1 MNFHLT
7 CVQLL
12 HYKLRSMITIH
23 QLKFSVQESIMW
35 WFWRIFSHSKLQD
48 LWGLEFHLEMTLSF
62 IPGLISVPI
71 FTHEA
76 LDCVKFFWWFRDSLL
91 SIIVCIWFSVLDDMP
106 PLTKLL
112 QPASQQALL
121 LNHKQ
126 DNLLNLQNPY
136 KPTSRMPSSAECQL
150 KSWKDC
156 AFEGEASSY
165 HMINLSSR
173 AIVDSAYDKVKLC
186 MSTTQCRSQILIW
199 TFLHMRIF
207 VTMVLYYEPES
218 PKGEKMCEW
227 FHHAHHHLHWLHD
240 LHIALSASSMSCTQC
255 NIWKQ
260 GS

>member
-1 MNFHLT
+1 MRRWTVSNSSGGSETASSASLSVYDPPSWML
-7 CVQLL
+7 CRLS
-12 HYKLRSMITIH
+12 RSFCNRPASRPC
-23 QLKFSVQESIMW
+23 FSIIN
-35 WFWRIFSHSKLQD
+35 RTIFSICK
-48 LWGLEFHLEMTLSF
+48 
-62 IPGLISVPI
+62 
-71 FTHEA
+71 THTN
-76 LDCVKFFWWFRDSLL
+76 
-91 SIIVCIWFSVLDDMP
+91 
-106 PLTKLL
+106 PLPEL
-112 QPASQQALL
+112 
-121 LNHKQ
+121 
-126 DNLLNLQNPY
+126 
-136 KPTSRMPSSAECQL
+136 PSSAECQL

-165 HMINLSSR
+165 LMINLSSR
-173 AIVDSAYDKVKLC
+173 AIMDSAYDKVKLC

-218 PKGEKMCEW
+218 PKGERMCEW